1 MTDVISAGKTSSDLK
16 KKKHTQTN
24 RQIKRGKIRAGI
36 CLHLQDK
43 PLMTG

>member
-16 KKKHTQTN
+16 KKKTQTN
-24 RQIKRGKIRAGI
+24 RQIKRGKICAGI